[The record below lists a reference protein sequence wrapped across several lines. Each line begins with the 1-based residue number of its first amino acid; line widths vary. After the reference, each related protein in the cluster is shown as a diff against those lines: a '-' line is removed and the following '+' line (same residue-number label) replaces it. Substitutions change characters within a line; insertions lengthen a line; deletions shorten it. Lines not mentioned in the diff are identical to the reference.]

1 MHNWE
6 DMYTRLF
13 SCGQPREG
21 RFRLHSSY
29 RCEYSCAEVTL
40 VPALVVM
47 CSPVED
53 TQEMDRRQSQ
63 GFQTRIN
70 LDLKIVWS
78 GWLNRAARRRQEK
91 WNDWKRLIHF
101 RAYS

>member
-1 MHNWE
+1 MA
-6 DMYTRLF
+6 M
-13 SCGQPREG
+13 P
-21 RFRLHSSY
+21 
-29 RCEYSCAEVTL
+29 
-40 VPALVVM
+40 
-47 CSPVED
+47 
-53 TQEMDRRQSQ
+53 

-78 GWLNRAARRRQEK
+78 GWLNRAARRRQEE